1 MKKIALSLNQERD
14 LKVTEFFQAK
24 NENNKNSTSKTW
36 SLLRKVLK

>member
-24 NENNKNSTSKTW
+24 NENNTSKTW